1 MNMKN
6 IFVVGLLFIFTSV
19 LFGQQSENKV
29 EQINAQKI
37 AFFTEKLSLTA
48 KEAQQFWPVYN
59 DYWLR
64 KNKLIEDR
72 KNLMNYCSDNISN
85 LSEKEIEEIA
95 DKYTRFYTEEANLL
109 VKYNDKFKSVLPV
122 KKVMKLYIADNQ
134 FKVYLL
140 QQIRNANKK

>member
-1 MNMKN
+1 MKN

-122 KKVMKLYIADNQ
+122 KKVMKLYITDNQ

>member
-19 LFGQQSENKV
+19 LFGQQSESKV

>member
-109 VKYNDKFKSVLPV
+109 VKYNDKFKRVLPV

>member
-1 MNMKN
+1 MKN

-19 LFGQQSENKV
+19 LFGQQSESKV

>member
-1 MNMKN
+1 MKN